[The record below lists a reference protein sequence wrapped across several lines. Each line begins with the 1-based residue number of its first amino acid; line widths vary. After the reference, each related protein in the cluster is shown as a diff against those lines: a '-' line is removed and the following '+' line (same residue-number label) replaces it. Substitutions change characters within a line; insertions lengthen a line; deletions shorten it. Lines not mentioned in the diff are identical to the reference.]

1 MKPYDNSFI
10 LNVITEYSQI
20 IKEQKNNN
28 YSVSKQITVVDE
40 GYMYKEKEEKK
51 YEEIVLLKDT
61 ECVMKIN
68 VKEIQGSYMAIK
80 SAYGKV
86 GIVGLGLGYV
96 VQEMAKNIKVESITV
111 YENSNEIIQIYKK
124 NFGDNPKIEII
135 EQDAF
140 KAEPKKFDYFFS
152 DIYGYELTDKVVD
165 DYEAF
170 MKLHEIEEYSF
181 WGMEHFLLS
190 CAYDDL
196 LWIYVPENWVE
207 ISKKIYESL
216 DLSGLM
222 DKYYPLNSE
231 FVHDILMKF
240 KKILN
245 E

>member
-96 VQEMAKNIKVESITV
+96 VQEMAKNVKVESITV
-111 YENSNEIIQIYKK
+111 YENTN
-124 NFGDNPKIEII
+124 
-135 EQDAF
+135 
-140 KAEPKKFDYFFS
+140 
-152 DIYGYELTDKVVD
+152 
-165 DYEAF
+165 
-170 MKLHEIEEYSF
+170 
-181 WGMEHFLLS
+181 
-190 CAYDDL
+190 
-196 LWIYVPENWVE
+196 
-207 ISKKIYESL
+207 
-216 DLSGLM
+216 
-222 DKYYPLNSE
+222 
-231 FVHDILMKF
+231 
-240 KKILN
+240 
-245 E
+245 

>member
-96 VQEMAKNIKVESITV
+96 VQEMAKNVKVESITV